1 MITRTFHIVYR
12 TDFDIL
18 KIAWHKR
25 KDWVGAIPVEGCI
38 RRDPS
43 ESKAHR
49 KVIKVDL
56 RTINAF
62 RRPSKSD
69 KIDPRR
75 DPGTHAIAH
84 SEAGEGI
91 DNCPTR

>member
-1 MITRTFHIVYR
+1 MGSPKK
-12 TDFDIL
+12 D
-18 KIAWHKR
+18 R
-25 KDWVGAIPVEGCI
+25 KAM
-38 RRDPS
+38 
-43 ESKAHR
+43 
-49 KVIKVDL
+49 KVDL
-56 RTINAF
+56 TTINAF

-91 DNCPTR
+91 D